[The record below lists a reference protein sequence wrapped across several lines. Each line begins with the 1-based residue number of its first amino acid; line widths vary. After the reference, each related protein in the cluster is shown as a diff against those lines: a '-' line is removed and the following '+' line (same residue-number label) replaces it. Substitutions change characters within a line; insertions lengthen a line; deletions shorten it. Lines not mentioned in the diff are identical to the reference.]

1 MERFSARA
9 GVMAIK
15 SIKVLCLMHFPN
27 DKIIRLWEGAGP
39 YMDPNGEI
47 WTGVAINEG
56 LDQIET
62 ALNGEASTLT
72 LSLSAND
79 PRVSDMA
86 FEDFEQGYVIGGK
99 VQILIQPCDEW
110 DQPVGDA
117 EVRFTGTID
126 NMPMEDT
133 VSGDQINSMVSLEI
147 TNRFDLRALVNGSV
161 LSDVDQRAR
170 SVILNPGAP
179 ADRFAE
185 RVPALIDKNIVWPR
199 FS

>member
-1 MERFSARA
+1 
-9 GVMAIK
+9 MAIK

-27 DKIIRLWEGAGP
+27 DKIIRLYEGSGP
-39 YMDPNGEI
+39 YMDPDGEI
-47 WTGVAINEG
+47 WTGIAINEG

-86 FEDFEQGYVIGGK
+86 FEDFEQGNVIGGK

-110 DQPVGDA
+110 DQPVGEV

-133 VSGDQINSMVSLEI
+133 VSGDQVVSTVMLEI
-147 TNRFDLRALVNGSV
+147 ANRFDLRTLVNGSV
-161 LSDVDQRAR
+161 LSDVDRRAR
-170 SVILNPGAP
+170 SAIMNPGAP
-179 ADRFAE
+179 SDRFAE
-185 RVPALIDKNIVWPR
+185 RVPALIDAHIVWPR
-199 FS
+199 LS